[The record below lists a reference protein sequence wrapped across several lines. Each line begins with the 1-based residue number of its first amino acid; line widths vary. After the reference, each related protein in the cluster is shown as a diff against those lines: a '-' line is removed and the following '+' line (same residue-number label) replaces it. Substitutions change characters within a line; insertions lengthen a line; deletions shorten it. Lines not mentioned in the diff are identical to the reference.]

1 MKQTINKRLTLW
13 LLTLALAVVALP
25 ALTAPAQAA
34 EKTPVNVVFGSE
46 TVTGE
51 KEKPYGTTFV
61 YCENVSYSLEK
72 PDSSDPYYAA
82 YTTWATGDIRI
93 ADTVDG
99 LEVRK
104 IRSGFGKELTGKVTL
119 GKNINSLDYSV
130 FSGGKLREVTI
141 PEGSKLKRICQYAFR
156 ACPSLVRVGVGNTDK
171 LPASVT
177 DIDYYAFYESP
188 AIQSID
194 LTQTKVK
201 SIDDCTFTDCT
212 ALTSVKLPDGL
223 TSIGHSAFK
232 GCTELK
238 ALDVPASVKFIGMD
252 TFSYSGIT
260 DLKLRCG
267 AVSPAG
273 QSIARS
279 LLAMLDGAKVYLP
292 KPSNSTEYEK
302 AMQFIYGDGRYTN
315 CGANAGVKTYW
326 LDNTGPVAEPSAR
339 SNSII
344 TLTGR
349 DKDNNPVSFN
359 YNYNGDANG
368 LGAVIRLNGRQTD
381 ATLKLT
387 LNGSGTTNNT
397 TAVIFTRVRAY
408 DYRHQGN
415 IDSEAY
421 SGKKLTELLLWQQA
435 VNYSSSINNSPKEQ
449 KLALSNSD
457 KLGLYYYIPT
467 LVNKGSTNQPMNA
480 KTLPPV
486 LVVYTPTDGKDEGV
500 GLETNFGSSNKWFC
514 GNGDKVNFDETGL
527 PGAYPLYADGFEAC
541 FGTASGALTKGNA
554 AYFDN
559 GQNSITYQWKR
570 VNKDGTAVLET
581 IGAQNYD
588 YSKAGKNV
596 NGNAAATFNCY
607 ENILP
612 RGLQYCI
619 GGLSGSYLQSLYN
632 SGVGTYYF
640 QPTITVKVNGTVS
653 KSVTGPIQSVT
664 FYDKLTYGTP
674 RVTVDYTDSGTGNAT
689 GPSTA
694 TGAPNDTIKL
704 YTLKR
709 NTINALAAPQTNLW
723 GLKNKDYDGTI
734 VYDWYYYKQ
743 KSGDGGNGPSTHF
756 KDAGPTLPLNQL
768 AKEAPGRYTLFC
780 TISVRNGRGDT
791 VLKSWTDTSGYYC
804 WVDVLSENAD
814 YPADLPSFENFPKA
828 LYFTC
833 HRAASDIV
841 IPAPGQNM
849 YKPSTFYYATM
860 KLELYKVNSKN
871 ENRGGSCIFKGAV
884 SGPRNGDNGTVCLIG
899 TKPVPLGTFP
909 IFQDYK
915 ACWCYYKYTL
925 ESKDRTKTYVVYSPT
940 FALQPA
946 SASAQRLVADGQ
958 TPLPSNVKVTG
969 QPYSEYWLPNS
980 GQVTLTAEL
989 ETKNYPLAYGLSDGA
1004 SVFKWHS
1011 VDAEKTLTE
1020 NANFTQSVRID
1031 SADIDADGNLLLKGA
1046 LSATFRRQDGDG
1058 NDYFDS
1064 TLPDGTAV
1072 SATATN
1078 RRFDLRSPSDLGST
1092 TETQV
1097 ERIDDVTIHP
1107 TTVNVAAP
1115 TATVTGGRMVPVW
1128 NGDTGKYGWG
1138 KAPEGEFAE
1147 NEYRLFSERFDGK
1160 AEGQYG
1166 NIPASP
1172 AEVKITATT
1181 NTSGATIWW
1190 RVTVSDGT
1198 GNVIS
1203 TTDLLP
1209 GTASVTYDSA
1219 TESNGY
1225 AAYTDK
1231 ATAAWTSG
1239 SNSTLT
1245 VAIPTG
1251 AEARKLTVQPMAV
1264 KTNGTQITGLTYGD
1278 VYEVYTNRAAKA
1290 TTPTISNV
1298 YNDAPTY
1305 KIARD
1310 QLATAEDGF
1319 VFASPNIWVGT
1330 GGRGDTTYRW
1340 YLSRTADE
1348 RSVDIG
1354 TAIPLSEEMTVSG
1367 AERDSSVLSLTAELL
1382 RQHCAKIGDSYNDTL
1397 YIYAYAR
1404 NYDPS
1409 ATQVQYAEKL
1419 MKVCEVVVADF
1430 YAMPPV
1436 LITPAYT
1443 GTDTV
1448 DIYYGQ
1454 KAPEEMFSITIP
1466 LPKDKTRY
1474 SVRLIGEAKSPDGTM
1489 ADDQSTGS
1497 VDILRDDKPAA
1508 GTTYSDYEKRENYY
1522 VKIPK
1527 VYYSSDVPQMTVTI
1541 DQTGNTATFK
1551 VDQGYFP
1558 KLDLTSFYVSGGSYA
1573 SADMDFEFYWSVGGR
1588 YFGPK
1593 PSATGGDR
1601 TETTGPKYTVHRRQ
1615 YAMPAPTLSF
1625 YTGTEANYIGTTEK
1639 PIPGAENTAFWGG
1652 ETPVPTLPG
1661 FRQHGSSY
1669 SDIEGLRP
1677 VTVEVGHSKAP
1688 WVLVRMEYWNETK
1701 EAWEKLV
1708 NSSIVSVTGG
1718 ETLEYTNGST
1728 TYTLAQPGSTVSML
1742 TGPGVH
1748 FGAGSGP
1755 RFLRIVAYPLGE
1767 NAFAITQGALTGYG
1781 CIAPA
1786 KQIFVVQPLTGT
1798 PVDAETPAC
1807 SDSSSFDNFTFI
1819 ARDSSMTAHTFG
1831 ADEWTVNDGGKLS
1844 YQWMFYDNTTKEF
1857 ANIADATG
1865 PTLTVTKEQVKAWC
1879 ENNERDYTSLK
1890 LVVTNTN
1897 TDPKITGNRYVT
1909 TTNSTTVYY
1918 KDSAVTPRV
1927 SITSSGSKTDFKLG
1941 EQGGTLTGTV
1951 SNLTEL
1957 NNPSYAWGCR
1967 VTRAV
1972 ANDDTVYTAPAG
1984 GTAFLYPSEEHVEG
1998 AKTNTLKLYAIDGWG
2013 NNYYIDDSWYSLNS
2027 ESRCLWDSYKEVTIE
2042 YRLTV
2047 REEYT
2052 SGGSTTSV
2060 EGNSSP
2066 IPVTIKRPVQV
2077 TALSV
2082 TQNGTYADPSHCILR
2097 DNEPLTFTAHEA
2109 AGRSY
2114 VWARSWEAAAGSGNY
2129 SPVENW
2135 TEPTLVLTKE
2145 DYWSSSPY
2153 ILCVMTDTYT
2163 DPNSGKTLE
2172 LKTVSDRILVHYIGA
2187 EAAKPLFT
2195 AGSQMVVADPGAKG
2209 NSFNGT
2215 ATSPDL
2221 GTITY
2226 KWEMVDRVTGEKT
2239 PLSNTNAVLDLDPYT
2254 TAAAESGA
2262 WYFTCTA
2269 TNTRTSDGKSA
2280 SDSWSYELYI
2290 RGVTLTA
2297 ELTEVDAVAGENSEV
2312 KLTARIFGLY
2322 GSSFEWR
2329 RTGSSEWTLNAEDG
2343 NMYSYFATRT
2353 ATATVQPTAGSSGAL
2368 NAKVTFSCDPRD
2380 GSAVKTA
2387 AVDLKANVKNFM
2399 VVDNAIELTV
2409 GEAVP
2414 AGTKLTHKG
2423 SVTPDT
2429 WTVLSYDGLDAAG
2442 VTVKA
2447 DGTLSGTPTVPGP
2460 YRLTV
2465 QATNGTTTAK
2475 GIVTVYVKIPE
2486 RAGIN
2491 SSAAFTVGKEYNN
2504 VGDNHSGSGWSWDT
2518 RTGVL
2523 TLDNYTGEGISA
2535 RSFDGAPLYIRL
2547 KGSSSLTE
2555 ISGDYGHGT
2564 VLCGSGNLTVSGGTY
2579 LVQRDVDV
2587 RGSGKIKLIG
2597 TTPERSAVYGKL
2609 TVGEKGD
2616 VEITSSVDGY
2626 TAIEGTLAVNG
2637 GKLNITLTGAR
2648 SKGIAQE
2655 RTDTEITGGT
2665 ATITVKGSHDCRG
2678 ISGGGVQVSGGK
2690 LTVDVEILGD
2700 SSRID
2705 TYAVYIPNWS
2715 LSVSGGGEF
2724 NIIGKQVR
2732 YGIYDSAWITV
2743 DGGTLNVDVTRTD
2756 NSREVLGVIQ
2766 YGNRECHV
2774 KNGGVLNISV
2784 NSPYDS
2790 AGNAGHAKGLET
2802 DVLHVYEGGTATI
2815 TAKSEWKAESVVL
2828 RYIVCDGTLNLKAET
2843 VNGFAYANATRDFP
2857 VAGKGRLNVNVQGKT
2872 AYPFYYVTFMGDDE
2886 GNPLIVRAHTRTTAK
2901 GGTAYVNYGNVTT
2914 KKNVDVVMEVESAAS
2929 GADAYGLLS
2938 GRALSVGHTAGS
2950 LTLKTAAGTTL
2961 KDRLAPN
2968 AYYNAENFAVT
2979 GDWKGKDFVTFTAI
2993 SQDAPLISN
3002 TSGGAVTL
3010 YQNTE
3015 LSTDE
3020 LTFTA
3025 KGVTAPYKWEVT
3037 SGTLPAGMR
3046 LSETTGEQVKI
3057 TGTPTKT
3064 GNFPVTLTVTDSK
3077 GKTASAAVTIT
3088 VKTADLVM
3096 KEDTTTG
3103 IFQGSKL
3110 YLPLNSDWAT
3120 NANWKEELP
3129 ITSISGDVSKLTAE
3143 ADGVLKSLAD
3153 FGSRKITLQRD
3164 DAAVAPTV
3172 GSTGTITVRLLNATD
3187 GEIATYPYE
3196 YEFVRNNPRYLTV
3209 GSEQFPAM
3217 LGDSS
3222 GTGLR
3227 GTWSWDCATSTL
3239 TLDNYKCQSEF
3250 YPVRADR
3257 EFPGLTVRYKGNV
3270 ELAGMQFFSGER
3282 LPNLTYKALNDS
3294 AALTMSQR
3302 MLSGTSTNCVAADIT
3317 FEGGNVTLYP
3327 LYRPVGSGGTAKI
3340 TVKDVKQFLLSG
3352 SQLYSGVLGSSDA
3365 VVLKYSTDYW
3375 LHRNDD
3381 HEDNNKK
3388 MMCCG
3393 TAVPTLNGVEI
3404 QGPSTV
3410 SQSGSIE
3417 LTAQVFPT
3425 WLPDAKKFDKDN
3437 KAQGDA
3443 FEITYT
3449 WDPNICTI
3457 AGTTVSAS
3465 DLFDGAPAVGAEKTV
3480 KCTAQLAFGSS
3491 SSAAVTSADHTVTA
3505 VADGVKVSG
3514 QVRSYNPGKSLYV
3527 TLYKAGTTDVV
3538 IVNNAGTLPSGSVQV
3553 TQTFS
3558 LQRVPK
3564 GTYDLVVTK
3573 DAHLKYT
3580 VKNVE
3585 VGDTDLD
3592 LTKRTEK
3599 PYSTITLLCGD
3610 INNDGSINADDLNI
3624 VWNAANFNK
3633 SVGDAKE
3640 KLTDING
3647 DGSVNA
3653 DDLNIVW
3660 NAANFNKGLNDCTF
3674 EF

>member
-13 LLTLALAVVALP
+13 LLTLALAVAALP

-34 EKTPVNVVFGSE
+34 ERTPVDVVFGSE
-46 TVTGE
+46 TVKGE
-51 KEKPYGTTFV
+51 KENPHGTTLV
-61 YCENVSYSLEK
+61 HCENVTYTLQN
-72 PDSSDPYYAA
+72 PDSNDPYYAA
-82 YTTWATGDIRI
+82 YTTWATGDVRI

-99 LEVRK
+99 KEVRK

-141 PEGSKLKRICQYAFR
+141 PADSKLNRICQYAFR
-156 ACPSLVRVGVGNTDK
+156 ACPNLVRVGVGNTDK
-171 LPASVT
+171 LPASLK

-212 ALTSVKLPDGL
+212 ALASVKLPDGL

-232 GCTELK
+232 GCTALK
-238 ALDVPASVKFIGMD
+238 ALDVPASVQFIGMD

-267 AVSPAG
+267 AVSASG
-273 QSIARS
+273 MSIARS
-279 LLAMLDGAKVYLP
+279 LMALPDEAKVYLP
-292 KPSNSTEYEK
+292 RPSSSAYEK
-302 AMQFIYGDGRYTN
+302 TMEFVYGNGQYTH
-315 CGANAGVKTYW
+315 CGANAKVKVYW
-326 LDNTGPVAEPSAR
+326 MDNNNNTTAPVTEPSAS
-339 SNSII
+339 SNNVVTLSGQDKDGN
-344 TLTGR
+344 TLTFNYDYTDA
-349 DKDNNPVSFN
+349 DKD
-359 YNYNGDANG
+359 G
-368 LGAVIRLNGRQTD
+368 LGAVINLNGRQNG

-408 DYRHQGN
+408 DARHQGN
-415 IDSEAY
+415 IDSKAF
-421 SGKKLTELLLWQQA
+421 SGEKLTDLLLRQQA
-435 VNYSSSINNSPKEQ
+435 VNYSSSINNTPQELS
-449 KLALSNSD
+449 LALGNSD
-457 KLGLYYYIPT
+457 KLGLYYFIPT
-467 LVNKGSTNQPMNA
+467 LVNKGSASQPMNA

-486 LVVYTPTDGKDEGV
+486 LVVYTPTDGTDEGV
-500 GLETNFGSSNKWFC
+500 GLETSFGSSNKWFC
-514 GNGDKVNFDETGL
+514 GDAENADFSKTGL

-541 FGTASGALTKGNA
+541 FGTESGALTKGKA
-554 AYFDN
+554 ANFND
-559 GQNSITYQWKR
+559 GQNAITYQWKQ
-570 VNKDGTAVLET
+570 VNKDGSTVLET
-581 IGAQNYD
+581 IGAQNYE

-596 NGNAAATFNCY
+596 GGTAYATFNCY

-619 GGLSGSYLQSLYN
+619 GGLNGSYLKSLYN

-653 KSVTGPIQSVT
+653 KSVTGPIQSIT
-664 FYDKLTYGTP
+664 FYNKLTYGSGNP

-689 GPSTA
+689 GPNTTPS
-694 TGAPNDTIKL
+694 APYTSIKL

-723 GLKNKDYDGTI
+723 DLGGKDYDGTI

-743 KSGDGGNGPSTHF
+743 QSSGNGPSTHF

-768 AKEAPGRYTLFC
+768 AKEEPGRYTLYC
-780 TISVRNGRGDT
+780 TISVRNGKGDT
-791 VLKSWTDTSGYYC
+791 VLKSRTDTGGYYC

-833 HRAASDIV
+833 YQQASDIV
-841 IPAPGQNM
+841 IPVPGQNM

-871 ENRGGSCIFKGAV
+871 ENRGGSCIFEGAV
-884 SGPRNGDNGTVCLIG
+884 NGPRNGDNGTACL
-899 TKPVPLGTFP
+899 TVPLGTFP

-946 SASAQRLVADGQ
+946 SSSPKRLVADGK
-958 TPLPSNVKVTG
+958 TPLTSNVKVTG

-980 GQVTLTAEL
+980 GEVTLTAEL
-989 ETKNYPLAYGLSDGA
+989 ETKNYPLAYGLSDGN
-1004 SVFKWHS
+1004 SVFKWHN
-1011 VDAEKTLTE
+1011 VDAGKTLTE
-1020 NANFTQSVRID
+1020 NDYFIQSVRID

-1046 LSATFRRQDGDG
+1046 LSATFKRGSGSSD
-1058 NDYFDS
+1058 DYFDS
-1064 TLPDGTAV
+1064 TLPDGTAD
-1072 SATATN
+1072 
-1078 RRFDLRSPSDLGST
+1078 RRFDLRSPSDLKTNAG
-1092 TETQV
+1092 TQV

-1107 TTVNVAAP
+1107 TTVSVAAP
-1115 TATVTGGRMVPVW
+1115 TATVTGGRLVPVW
-1128 NGDTGKYGWG
+1128 NGDTGKYEWG
-1138 KAPEGEFAE
+1138 AAPTGEFAE
-1147 NEYRLFSERFDGK
+1147 NEHRLFSERFDGK
-1160 AEGQYG
+1160 AAGDYS

-1172 AEVKITATT
+1172 VAVKITATA
-1181 NTSGATIWW
+1181 TSGATIRW

-1203 TTDLLP
+1203 TTDLKP
-1209 GTASVTYDSA
+1209 GAADVIYDSA
-1219 TESNGY
+1219 PESNGY
-1225 AAYTDK
+1225 AAYEDK
-1231 ATAAWTSG
+1231 AAAAWTSG

-1251 AEARKLTVQPMAV
+1251 AKAMKLTVQPMAV
-1264 KTNGTQITGLTYGD
+1264 KTNSDQITGLAYGE

-1298 YNDAPTY
+1298 YSGAPTY
-1305 KIARD
+1305 KVSRD
-1310 QLATAEDGF
+1310 QLDTAEPTF
-1319 VFASPNIWVGT
+1319 EFASPNIWVGT

-1354 TAIPLSEEMTVSG
+1354 TAIPLSEEKTVSG
-1367 AERDSSVLSLTAELL
+1367 AERDYSVLPLTAQLL
-1382 RQHCAKIGDSYNDTL
+1382 RQYCAQSGGSYNDTL
-1397 YIYAYAR
+1397 YIYAYAQ

-1419 MKVCEVVVADF
+1419 MKVCAVEVADF

-1436 LITPAYT
+1436 SITGYT
-1443 GTDTV
+1443 GQSTV
-1448 DIYYGQ
+1448 DIYHGQ
-1454 KAPEEMFSITIP
+1454 KAPKEMFSITIP
-1466 LPKDKTRY
+1466 LPVDKT
-1474 SVRLIGEAKSPDGTM
+1474 SHAVRLIGEARSPDGTF
-1489 ADDQSTGS
+1489 ADDRGTDS
-1497 VDILRDDKPAA
+1497 VRILRDDSPAA
-1508 GTTYSDYEKRENYY
+1508 GTTYSDYQKRGNYY
-1522 VKIPK
+1522 VKIPT
-1527 VYYSSDVPQMTVTI
+1527 VYYSPDVPHMTVTI
-1541 DQTGNTATFK
+1541 DEGKGTATFT

-1558 KLDLTSFYVSGGSYA
+1558 KLDLTSIYVSGIGSYE
-1573 SADMDFEFYWSVGGR
+1573 SANMDFDFYWYVQGS

-1593 PSATGGDR
+1593 ESATGGNR
-1601 TETTGPKYTVHRRQ
+1601 TETTGTKYTVHRRQ
-1615 YAMPAPTLSF
+1615 YPMSAPTLSF
-1625 YTGTEANYIGTTEK
+1625 YSGTDAPYSGTTEK
-1639 PIPGAENTAFWGG
+1639 PIPGTENTAFWGG
-1652 ETPVPTLPG
+1652 ETPVSPLPG
-1661 FRQHGSSY
+1661 FRQLGSDY
-1669 SDIEGLRP
+1669 NTHGLRP
-1677 VTVEVGHSKAP
+1677 VTVTVGSSDAT
-1688 WVLVRMEYWNETK
+1688 WVLVRMEYWNEEK
-1701 EAWEKLV
+1701 KNWEKLV
-1708 NSSIVSVTGG
+1708 YSSMVSATG
-1718 ETLEYTNGST
+1718 ETREYKDGI
-1728 TYTLAQPGSTVSML
+1728 TYTLVKPGSTVSLL
-1742 TGPGVH
+1742 TGPGAH
-1748 FGAGSGP
+1748 FGGSTP
-1755 RFLRIVAYPLGE
+1755 QFMRIAAYPMGV
-1767 NAFAITQGALTGYG
+1767 NAFSDTQGALTDYG
-1781 CIAPA
+1781 RTTPA
-1786 KQIFVVQPLTGT
+1786 KKIFVVQPLTGD
-1798 PVDAETPAC
+1798 PVNAATPAC
-1807 SDSSSFDNFTFI
+1807 SDDSSYDNFTFI
-1819 ARDSSMTAHTFG
+1819 ARDSSMTEHTFG
-1831 ADEWTVNDGGKLS
+1831 ANVWSVNDGGTLS
-1844 YQWMFYDNTTKEF
+1844 YQWKFYDDKTGEYET
-1857 ANIADATG
+1857 IAGATD
-1865 PTLTVTKEQVKAWC
+1865 PTLTVTKEQVRTWC
-1879 ENNERDYTSLK
+1879 ENNGKNYTSLK
-1890 LVVTNTN
+1890 LEVTNTN
-1897 TDPKITGNRYVT
+1897 TDPKITGKRYVT
-1909 TTNSTTVYY
+1909 TTCSTVAYY
-1918 KDSAVTPRV
+1918 EDNAVTPKV
-1927 SITSSGSKTDFKLG
+1927 SIAASGKTTFLIG
-1941 EQGGTLTGTV
+1941 ERGGTLTGAV
-1951 SNLTEL
+1951 SNLAEL
-1957 NNPSYAWGCR
+1957 NNYSYAWGCR

-1972 ANDDTVYTAPAG
+1972 RNDGKVHTATD
-1984 GTAFLYPSEEHVEG
+1984 TAFRYLSKDNVAG
-1998 AKTNTLKLYAIDGWG
+1998 ADTDTLKLYAIADGSDYQIDG
-2013 NNYYIDDSWYSLNS
+2013 NTYSMSGGGWYT
-2027 ESRCLWDSYKEVTIE
+2027 LWDSFKEVTIE
-2042 YRLTV
+2042 YQLSVT
-2047 REEYT
+2047 ENYT
-2052 SGGSTTSV
+2052 AGGSTTSATGTSNTV
-2060 EGNSSP
+2060 A
-2066 IPVTIKRPVQV
+2066 VTIKRPEPI
-2077 TALSV
+2077 TALTV
-2082 TQNGTYADPSHCILR
+2082 TQNGAHPVPPYVLR
-2097 DNEPLTFTAHEA
+2097 DDAPLTFTALA
-2109 AGRSY
+2109 AAQSY
-2114 VWARSWEAAAGSGNY
+2114 NWARSWEAAAGSDNY
-2129 SPVENW
+2129 NTVENW
-2135 TEPTLVLTKE
+2135 TGKTLVLTKD
-2145 DYWSSSPY
+2145 DYWNSSPY

-2163 DPNSGKTLE
+2163 DPNSEKTLE

-2187 EAAKPLFT
+2187 EAGKPLFT
-2195 AGSQMVVADPGAKG
+2195 AGSQMVVADPGTTGK
-2209 NSFNGT
+2209 SFDGT

-2226 KWEMVDRVTGEKT
+2226 KWEMVDRVTGQKT
-2239 PLSNTNAVLDLDPYT
+2239 PLSEKSAVLNLDPYT

-2280 SDSWSYELYI
+2280 SNSWSYELYI

-2312 KLTARIFGLY
+2312 KLTARVFGLY

-2368 NAKVTFSCDPRD
+2368 NAAVTFSCTPS
-2380 GSAVKTA
+2380 GESTAKTA
-2387 AVDLKANVKNFM
+2387 AVNLKANVKDFM
-2399 VVDNAIELTV
+2399 VAGDPIDLTM

-2414 AGTKLTHKG
+2414 TGTKLTVKG
-2423 SVTPDT
+2423 TAADVK
-2429 WTVLSYDGLDAAG
+2429 WKVLNDDGLAAAG

-2465 QATNGTTTAK
+2465 QAAKGSATAT

-2486 RAGIN
+2486 RDKIN
-2491 SSAAFTVGKEYNN
+2491 RYATVS
-2504 VGDNHSGSGWSWDT
+2504 VGEDTSLDADKDHSGSGWSWDT

-2523 TLDNYTGEGISA
+2523 TLDNYTGEDIYA

-2555 ISGDYGHGT
+2555 ISGDHGHGT

-2579 LVQRDVDV
+2579 LVQKDLDV

-2597 TTPERSAVYGKL
+2597 TTPDRSAVYGKL

-2655 RTDTEITGGT
+2655 RTDTVITGGT

-2724 NIIGKQVR
+2724 NIIGKQTR

-2815 TAKSEWKAESVVL
+2815 TAKSDWKAESIVP
-2828 RYIVCDGTLNLKAET
+2828 RYIVCDGTINLKAET

-2929 GADAYGLLS
+2929 GADTYGLLS

-3002 TSGGAVTL
+3002 SSGGAVTL
-3010 YQNTE
+3010 YQNTA
-3015 LSTDE
+3015 LSSSGSR
-3020 LTFTA
+3020 LTFTV
-3025 KGVTAPYKWEVT
+3025 KGGIVPYTWAHT
-3037 SGTLPAGMR
+3037 GTLPAGMS
-3046 LSETTGEQVKI
+3046 LSGNAGEEVQI

-3064 GNFPVTLTVTDSK
+3064 GTFPVTLTVTDSN
-3077 GKTASAAVTIT
+3077 GKTASAEVTIT
-3088 VKTADLVM
+3088 VKAADLVM

-3103 IFQGSKL
+3103 IFRGSKL

-3120 NANWKEELP
+3120 NTNWKEELP

-3153 FGSRKITLQRD
+3153 FGNRKITLQRR
-3164 DAAVAPTV
+3164 DAATAPKV
-3172 GSTGTITVRLLNATD
+3172 GDTGTITVKLKKDKDTV
-3187 GEIATYPYE
+3187 IATYTYE

-3209 GSEQFPAM
+3209 GSERFPAM

-3270 ELAGMQFFSGER
+3270 ELAGMQFFSGEK
-3282 LPNLTYKALNDS
+3282 LPGLTYKALNDS

-3302 MLSGTSTNCVAADIT
+3302 MLSGTSSYSVAADIT

-3327 LYRPVGSGGTAKI
+3327 LYRPVGPEGTARI

-3352 SQLYSGVLGSSDA
+3352 SQLYSGVLGSDA
-3365 VVLKYSTDYW
+3365 VVLKYTTDYW
-3375 LHRNDD
+3375 LYKAENDRV
-3381 HEDNNKK
+3381 
-3388 MMCCG
+3388 MSCG
-3393 TAVPTLNGVEI
+3393 SAVPAIERVEI
-3404 QGPSTV
+3404 QGADTV
-3410 SQSGSIE
+3410 SQSGSIA

-3443 FEITYT
+3443 FTFTYN
-3449 WDPNICTI
+3449 WNPNIGTT
-3457 AGTTVSAS
+3457 AETTVSAS
-3465 DLFDGAPAVGAEKTV
+3465 TLFGTTPDVGAEKTV
-3480 KCTAQLAFGSS
+3480 KCTAQLKFGSS
-3491 SSAAVTSADHTVTA
+3491 SSAAVTSADHTVTV

-3514 QVRSYNPGKSLYV
+3514 KVTSYNGKNGFTV
-3527 TLYKAGTTDVV
+3527 TLYEAGTKTVKHTAT
-3538 IVNNAGTLPSGSVQV
+3538 NSGTGTSGQV
-3553 TQTFS
+3553 TQDFNLDT
-3558 LQRVPK
+3558 VAA
-3564 GTYDLVVTK
+3564 GEYDLVVTK
-3573 DAHLKYT
+3573 DAHLTYT
-3580 VKNVE
+3580 VKKVKVE
-3585 VGDTDLD
+3585 GTDLD
-3592 LTKRTEK
+3592 LTKLTDK
-3599 PYSTITLLCGD
+3599 PYQTITLLAGD
-3610 INNDGSINADDLNI
+3610 VNGDGMINNLDYAEVMAPS
-3624 VWNAANFNK
+3624 NFNK
-3633 SVGDAKE
+3633 SYTDPGDVGNALADV
-3640 KLTDING
+3640 DG
-3647 DGSVNA
+3647 DGMINNLDYA
-3653 DDLNIVW
+3653 LILDP
-3660 NAANFNKGLNDCTF
+3660 AHFNKTTSACTVTY
-3674 EF
+3674 

>member
-13 LLTLALAVVALP
+13 LLTLALAVAALP

-34 EKTPVNVVFGSE
+34 KTPVNVVFGSE

-51 KEKPYGTTFV
+51 KENPHGTTLV
-61 YCENVSYSLEK
+61 HCENVTYTLQN

-82 YTTWATGDIRI
+82 YTTWATGDVRI

-99 LEVRK
+99 KEVRK
-104 IRSGFGKELTGKVTL
+104 IRSGFGKGLTGKVTL
-119 GKNINSLDYSV
+119 GKNIRSLDYSV

-156 ACPSLVRVGVGNTDK
+156 ACPNLVRVGVGNTDK

-194 LTQTKVK
+194 LSQTQVK
-201 SIDDCTFTDCT
+201 SIGECTFTDCT
-212 ALTSVKLPDGL
+212 ALASVKLPDGL

-232 GCTELK
+232 GCTALK
-238 ALDVPASVKFIGMD
+238 ALDVPASVQFIGMD
-252 TFSYSGIT
+252 TFSYSGIM

-267 AVSPAG
+267 AVSPEG
-273 QSIARS
+273 MSIARS
-279 LLAMLDGAKVYLP
+279 LMALPDGAKVYLP
-292 KPSNSTEYEK
+292 KPSSANYKDT
-302 AMQFIYGDGRYTN
+302 MQFIYGNGQHTY
-315 CGANAGVKTYW
+315 CGANAKVKTYW
-326 LDNTGPVAEPSAR
+326 LDNTAPVTEPSAR
-339 SNSII
+339 SNNVVTLSGQDKDGN
-344 TLTGR
+344 TLTFNYDYTDA
-349 DKDNNPVSFN
+349 DKD
-359 YNYNGDANG
+359 G
-368 LGAVIRLNGRQTD
+368 LGAVINLNGRQNG

-408 DYRHQGN
+408 DARHQGN
-415 IDSEAY
+415 IDSKAF
-421 SGKKLTELLLWQQA
+421 SGEKLTDLLLRQQA
-435 VNYSSSINNSPKEQ
+435 VNYSSSINNTPQELS
-449 KLALSNSD
+449 LALGNSD
-457 KLGLYYYIPT
+457 KLGLYYFIPT
-467 LVNKGSTNQPMNA
+467 LVNKGSASQPMNA

-486 LVVYTPTDGKDEGV
+486 LVVYTPTDGTDEGV
-500 GLETNFGSSNKWFC
+500 GLETSFGSSNKWFC
-514 GNGDKVNFDETGL
+514 GDAENADFSKTGL

-541 FGTASGALTKGNA
+541 FGTESGALTKGKA
-554 AYFDN
+554 ANFND
-559 GQNSITYQWKR
+559 GQNAITYQWKQ
-570 VNKDGTAVLET
+570 VNKDGSTVLET
-581 IGAQNYD
+581 IGAQNYE

-596 NGNAAATFNCY
+596 GGTAYATFNCY

-619 GGLSGSYLQSLYN
+619 GGLNGSYLKSLYN

-653 KSVTGPIQSVT
+653 KSVTGPIQSIT
-664 FYDKLTYGTP
+664 FYNKLTYGSGNP

-689 GPSTA
+689 GPNTTPS
-694 TGAPNDTIKL
+694 APYTSIKL

-723 GLKNKDYDGTI
+723 DLGGKDYDGTI

-743 KSGDGGNGPSTHF
+743 QSSGNGPSTHF

-768 AKEAPGRYTLFC
+768 AKEEPGRYTLYC
-780 TISVRNGRGDT
+780 TISVRNGKGDT
-791 VLKSWTDTSGYYC
+791 VLKSNSGTGGFYC
-804 WVDVLSENAD
+804 WVDVTSAAAD

-828 LYFTC
+828 LYFF
-833 HRAASDIV
+833 AYQEGSNIV
-841 IPAPGQNM
+841 LPAPGQNM
-849 YKPSTFYYATM
+849 VDYKFGTRT
-860 KLELYKVNSKN
+860 LELYVVDSKN
-871 ENRGGSCIFKGAV
+871 QNRGGTMHFSA
-884 SGPRNGDNGTVCLIG
+884 TVTGHNDDLVRLQLF
-899 TKPVPLGTFP
+899 TVPKFS
-909 IFQDYK
+909 DYK
-915 ACWCYYKYTL
+915 ARWCYYKYTL
-925 ESKDRTKTYVVYSPT
+925 KERNDDKTYTVYSPT

-946 SASAQRLVADGQ
+946 SYSVKPIVASGQ

-969 QPYSEYWLPNS
+969 QPYSEYWLPDT
-980 GQVTLTAEL
+980 GTVTLTAEL
-989 ETKNYPLAYGLSDGA
+989 ETKNYPLIYGLSGST
-1004 SVFKWHS
+1004 SVFKWYS
-1011 VDAEKTLTE
+1011 VDAGKTLT
-1020 NANFTQSVRID
+1020 ANDNFIQSVRID
-1031 SADIDADGNLLLKGA
+1031 SADINANGNLLLKGA
-1046 LSATFRRQDGDG
+1046 LSATFKRQNGDG
-1058 NDYFDS
+1058 NDYFDT
-1064 TLPDGTAV
+1064 TLPLTGDPAV
-1072 SATATN
+1072 TVSVTD
-1078 RRFDLRSPSDLGST
+1078 RRFDLRSPSDLASLT
-1092 TETQV
+1092 TQA

-1107 TTVNVAAP
+1107 TTVSVDAP
-1115 TATVTGGRMVPVW
+1115 TASVTGGRLVPVW
-1128 NGDTGKYGWG
+1128 NGDTGKYEWG
-1138 KAPEGEFAE
+1138 AAPTGEFAE
-1147 NEYRLFSERFDGK
+1147 NEHRLFSERFDGK

-1166 NIPASP
+1166 NIPKSP
-1172 AEVKITATT
+1172 EPVKITATT
-1181 NTSGATIWW
+1181 NTSGATIRW

-1198 GNVIS
+1198 GNVLS
-1203 TTDLLP
+1203 TTDLKP
-1209 GTASVTYDSA
+1209 DAASVTYDSA
-1219 TESNGY
+1219 AESNGY
-1225 AAYTDK
+1225 AAYEDK
-1231 ATAAWTSG
+1231 AIAAWTSG

-1245 VAIPTG
+1245 VDIPTG
-1251 AEARKLTVQPMAV
+1251 AKAIKLTVQPMAV
-1264 KTNGTQITGLTYGD
+1264 KTNSGQITGLTYGD

-1298 YNDAPTY
+1298 YNGAPTY

-1310 QLATAEDGF
+1310 QLAAAEDAF
-1319 VFASPNIWVGT
+1319 EFASPNIWVGT

-1367 AERDSSVLSLTAELL
+1367 AERDYSVLPLTAQLL
-1382 RQHCAKIGDSYNDTL
+1382 RQYCAQSGGSYNDTL
-1397 YIYAYAR
+1397 YIYAYAQ

-1419 MKVCEVVVADF
+1419 MKVCVVEVADF

-1436 LITPAYT
+1436 SITGYT
-1443 GTDTV
+1443 GASTV
-1448 DIYYGQ
+1448 DIYHGQ

-1466 LPKDKTRY
+1466 LPADKT
-1474 SVRLIGEAKSPDGTM
+1474 SHAVRLIGEARSPDGTF
-1489 ADDQSTGS
+1489 ADDRGTDS
-1497 VDILRDDKPAA
+1497 VRILRDDSPAA
-1508 GTTYSDYEKRENYY
+1508 GTTYSDYQKRGNYY
-1522 VKIPK
+1522 VKIPT
-1527 VYYSSDVPQMTVTI
+1527 VYYSPDVPHMTVTI
-1541 DQTGNTATFK
+1541 DEGKGTATFT

-1558 KLDLTSFYVSGGSYA
+1558 KLDLTSIYVSGIGSYE
-1573 SADMDFEFYWSVGGR
+1573 SANMDFDFYWYVQGN

-1593 PSATGGDR
+1593 ESATGGNR
-1601 TETTGPKYTVHRRQ
+1601 TETTGTKYTVHRRQ
-1615 YAMPAPTLSF
+1615 YPMSAPTLSF
-1625 YTGTEANYIGTTEK
+1625 YSGTAASYSGT
-1639 PIPGAENTAFWGG
+1639 IPADTAFWGG
-1652 ETPVPTLPG
+1652 ETPVSPLPG
-1661 FRQHGSSY
+1661 FRQY
-1669 SDIEGLRP
+1669 SGGYDTYGLRP
-1677 VTVEVGHSKAP
+1677 VTVTVGSSDAT
-1688 WVLVRMEYWNETK
+1688 WVLVRMEYWNETTK
-1701 EAWEKLV
+1701 EWKELV
-1708 NSSIVSVTGG
+1708 NSSMVSATGD
-1718 ETLEYTNGST
+1718 TREYKDGST
-1728 TYTLAQPGSTVSML
+1728 TYTLVKPGSTVSLL
-1742 TGPGVH
+1742 TGSGAH
-1748 FGAGSGP
+1748 FGGSTP
-1755 RFLRIVAYPLGE
+1755 QFMRIAAYPMGV
-1767 NAFAITQGALTGYG
+1767 NAFSDTQGALTDYG
-1781 CIAPA
+1781 RTTPA
-1786 KQIFVVQPLTGT
+1786 KKIFVVQPLAGNPVNAAT
-1798 PVDAETPAC
+1798 PVC
-1807 SDSSSFDNFTFI
+1807 SDDSSYDNFTFI
-1819 ARDSSMTAHTFG
+1819 QRDSSMTEHTFG
-1831 ADEWTVNDGGKLS
+1831 ANVWSVNDGGKLS
-1844 YQWMFYDNTTKEF
+1844 YQWKFYDDKTGEYET
-1857 ANIADATG
+1857 IAGATD
-1865 PTLTVTKEQVKAWC
+1865 PTLTVTKERARTWC
-1879 ENNERDYTSLK
+1879 EHNDRDYTSLK
-1890 LVVTNTN
+1890 LEVTNTN
-1897 TDPKITGNRYVT
+1897 TDPKITGSRYVT
-1909 TTNSTTVYY
+1909 TTKPTTVRYENR
-1918 KDSAVTPRV
+1918 AVMPKV
-1927 SITSSGSKTDFKLG
+1927 SITSSGDTTFYLG
-1941 EQGGTLTGTV
+1941 KQGGTLTGAV
-1951 SNLTEL
+1951 SNAGDLT
-1957 NNPSYAWGCR
+1957 NFSYAWGCR
-1967 VTRAV
+1967 VTSAV
-1972 ANDDTVYTAPAG
+1972 ANDDTPYTAPAD
-1984 GTAFLYPSEEHVEG
+1984 TAFQYPSEEDVAG
-1998 AKTNTLKLYAIDGWG
+1998 AKTDTLKLYAINGG
-2013 NNYYIDDSWYSLNS
+2013 NDYKIGDSWYSMS
-2027 ESRCLWDSYKEVTIE
+2027 SGWKCLWDSYKEVTIE

-3257 EFPGLTVRYKGNV
+3257 EFPGLTVLYKGNV
-3270 ELAGMQFFSGER
+3270 ELAGMQFFSGES
-3282 LPNLTYKALNDS
+3282 LPGLTYKALNDS

-3302 MLSGTSTNCVAADIT
+3302 MLSGTSSYSVAADIT
-3317 FEGGNVTLYP
+3317 FDGGNVTLYP
-3327 LYRPVGSGGTAKI
+3327 LYRPVGPEGTARI

-3352 SQLYSGVLGSSDA
+3352 SQLYSGVLGSDA
-3365 VVLKYSTDYW
+3365 VVLKYTTDYW

-3381 HEDNNKK
+3381 HEDNYKK
-3388 MMCCG
+3388 MLCCG
-3393 TAVPTLNGVEI
+3393 TAVPTLEGVEI
-3404 QGPSTV
+3404 QSPSTV
-3410 SQSGSIE
+3410 SQSGSIA

-3443 FEITYT
+3443 FTFTYN
-3449 WDPNICTI
+3449 WNPNIGTT
-3457 AGTTVSAS
+3457 AETTVSAS
-3465 DLFDGAPAVGAEKTV
+3465 TLFGTTPDVGAEKTV
-3480 KCTAQLAFGSS
+3480 KCTAQLKFGSS
-3491 SSAAVTSADHTVTA
+3491 SSATVTSADHTVTV

-3514 QVRSYNPGKSLYV
+3514 KVTSYNGKNGFTV
-3527 TLYKAGTTDVV
+3527 TLYEAGTKTVKHTAT
-3538 IVNNAGTLPSGSVQV
+3538 ISGTGTSGQV
-3553 TQTFS
+3553 TQDFNLDT
-3558 LQRVPK
+3558 VAA
-3564 GTYDLVVTK
+3564 GEYDLVVTK
-3573 DAHLKYT
+3573 AGHLTYT
-3580 VKNVE
+3580 VKNVKVE
-3585 VGDTDLD
+3585 GTDLD
-3592 LTKRTEK
+3592 LTKLTGK
-3599 PYSTITLLCGD
+3599 PYQTITLLCGD
-3610 INNDGSINADDLNI
+3610 INNDGSINP
-3624 VWNAANFNK
+3624 
-3633 SVGDAKE
+3633 
-3640 KLTDING
+3640 TDINVIYQANNYYKVTSEAADPIADLNG
-3647 DGSVNA
+3647 DGSINP
-3653 DDLNIVW
+3653 DDINIIYQ
-3660 NAANFNKGLNDCTF
+3660 AANYYKSVNDCTF
-3674 EF
+3674 NY

>member
-34 EKTPVNVVFGSE
+34 KTPVNVVFGTE

-51 KEKPYGTTFV
+51 KEKPYGTTLV
-61 YCENVSYSLEK
+61 HCENVTYTLETPK
-72 PDSSDPYYAA
+72 SGDSYYAA
-82 YTTWATGDIRI
+82 YTTWATGDVRI
-93 ADTVDG
+93 ADMVDG
-99 LEVRK
+99 KEVRK
-104 IRSGFGKELTGKVTL
+104 IRSGFGKGLTGKVTL

-141 PEGSKLKRICQYAFR
+141 PEDSKLKRICQYAFR
-156 ACPSLVRVGVGNTDK
+156 GCPNLVRVGVGNTDK

-188 AIQSID
+188 AIKSID
-194 LTQTKVK
+194 LTQTQVK
-201 SIDDCTFTDCT
+201 SIDDCTFTDC
-212 ALTSVKLPDGL
+212 ADLTSVKLPNGL

-232 GCTELK
+232 GCTALK
-238 ALDVPASVKFIGMD
+238 ALDVPASVQFIGMD
-252 TFSYSGIT
+252 TFSYSGIM

-267 AVSPAG
+267 AVSASG
-273 QSIARS
+273 MSIARS
-279 LLAMLDGAKVYLP
+279 LLAMPDGANDGAKVYLP
-292 KPSNSTEYEK
+292 RPSTDADYEK

-315 CGANAGVKTYW
+315 CGANAKVKTYW
-326 LDNTGPVAEPSAR
+326 LDSNTGPVTEPSAK
-339 SNSII
+339 SNSVV
-344 TLTGR
+344 TLSGK
-349 DKDNNPVSFN
+349 DKDEKTVTFN
-359 YNYNGDANG
+359 YDYTDADGDG
-368 LGAVIRLNGRQTD
+368 LGAVIRLNGRQKD

-387 LNGSGTTNNT
+387 LNGSGTTDNT
-397 TAVIFTRVRAY
+397 NAVIFTRVRAY
-408 DYRHQGN
+408 DSRHQGN
-415 IDSEAY
+415 IDSKAF
-421 SGKKLTELLLWQQA
+421 SGKELTDLLLRQQA
-435 VNYSSSINNSPKEQ
+435 VNYSSSINNSPQELS
-449 KLALSNSD
+449 LALSSSD

-467 LVNKGSTNQPMNA
+467 LVNKGSTSRPMNA

-486 LVVYTPTDGKDEGV
+486 LVVYTPTDGTDEGV
-500 GLETNFGSSNKWFC
+500 GLETSFGSSNKWFC
-514 GNGDKVNFDETGL
+514 GDDKNADFSKTGL

-541 FGTASGALTKGNA
+541 FGTESGALTKGKP
-554 AYFDN
+554 AYFND

-570 VNKDGTAVLET
+570 VNKDGTAVQET

-596 NGNAAATFNCY
+596 GGTAYATFNCY
-607 ENILP
+607 ENVLP

-619 GGLSGSYLQSLYN
+619 GGLSGSYLQNLYN
-632 SGVGTYYF
+632 SRGVGTYYF

-653 KSVTGPIQSVT
+653 KSVTGPVQSVT

-674 RVTVDYTDSGTGNAT
+674 RVTVDYTDSGTGNAA
-689 GPSTA
+689 GPLTAPGASTS
-694 TGAPNDTIKL
+694 IKL

-723 GLKNKDYDGTI
+723 GLNGKSYDGTI

-743 KSGDGGNGPSTHF
+743 KSSGSGSGPSTHF
-756 KDAGPTLPLNQL
+756 KDAGPNLPLNQL
-768 AKEAPGRYTLFC
+768 AKEEPGRYTLYC
-780 TISVRNGRGDT
+780 TISVRNGKGDT

-804 WVDVLSENAD
+804 WVDVLDENAD
-814 YPADLPSFENFPKA
+814 YPASMPSFDNFPKA
-828 LYFTC
+828 IYFDLNYQSGTFK
-833 HRAASDIV
+833 
-841 IPAPGQNM
+841 IPAPGTNM
-849 YKPSTFYYATM
+849 FAGSFSTR
-860 KLELYKVNSKN
+860 KLELFEVDSRDQ
-871 ENRGGSCIFKGAV
+871 NRGGELRIS
-884 SGPRNGDNGTVCLIG
+884 GTVKMDNDGEFARISNIN
-899 TKPVPLGTFP
+899 TPSVDKPYVFP
-909 IFQDYK
+909 DFK
-915 ACWCYYKYTL
+915 ARWCYYKYTL
-925 ESKDRTKTYVVYSPT
+925 TDSAGKTYVVYSPT
-940 FALQPA
+940 VAVQPSLLNPPA
-946 SASAQRLVADGQ
+946 SGQ
-958 TPLPSNVKVTG
+958 YFAVYRYAAMPEKVEVKVTG
-969 QPYSEYWLPNS
+969 QPYSEYWLPNT
-980 GQVTLTAEL
+980 GNVTLTAEL
-989 ETKNYPLAYGLSDGA
+989 ETKNYPLIYRDSRRPI
-1004 SVFKWHS
+1004 FKWYS
-1011 VDAEKTLTE
+1011 VDAEKNLTA
-1020 NANFTQSVRID
+1020 NANFTQSARID
-1031 SADIDADGNLLLKGA
+1031 SVDIDADGNLLLKGA
-1046 LSATFRRQDGDG
+1046 LTATFKRQSGDG
-1058 NDYFDS
+1058 NDYFDT
-1064 TLPDGTAV
+1064 TLPLSGNPTV
-1072 SATATN
+1072 SAPN
-1078 RRFDLRSPSDLGST
+1078 RRFDLRGAILVSSSNITWTPSNPTDPLINT
-1092 TETQV
+1092 
-1097 ERIDDVTIHP
+1097 VTIHP
-1107 TTVNVAAP
+1107 TTVSVAAP
-1115 TATVTGGRMVPVW
+1115 TASVTGGRMVPVW

-1138 KAPEGEFAE
+1138 AAPTGEFAE
-1147 NEYRLFSERFDGK
+1147 NEHRLFSERFDGK

-1166 NIPASP
+1166 NIPKSP
-1172 AEVKITATT
+1172 EPVKITAST
-1181 NTSGATIWW
+1181 NTSGATIRW

-1198 GNVIS
+1198 GNV
-1203 TTDLLP
+1203 TTDLKP
-1209 GTASVTYDSA
+1209 GTASVTYDSD
-1219 TESNGY
+1219 TD
-1225 AAYTDK
+1225 YTDT

-1251 AEARKLTVQPMAV
+1251 AKAIKLTVQPMAV
-1264 KTNGTQITGLTYGD
+1264 KTNSDQIVGLAYGK

-1298 YNDAPTY
+1298 YNGATTY
-1305 KIARD
+1305 KISRD
-1310 QLATAEDGF
+1310 QLDTAEPTF
-1319 VFASPNIWVGT
+1319 EFASPNIWVGT

-1340 YLSRTADE
+1340 YLSRAADE
-1348 RSVDIG
+1348 SSMDIG
-1354 TAIPLSEEMTVSG
+1354 TAIPLSEEKTVSG
-1367 AERDSSVLSLTAELL
+1367 AERDYSVLPLTAQLL
-1382 RQHCAKIGDSYNDTL
+1382 RQYCAQSGGSYNDTL
-1397 YIYAYAR
+1397 YIYAYAQ

-1419 MKVCEVVVADF
+1419 MKVCVVEVADF

-1436 LITPAYT
+1436 SITGYT
-1443 GTDTV
+1443 GASTV
-1448 DIYYGQ
+1448 DIYHGQ

-1466 LPKDKTRY
+1466 LPADKT
-1474 SVRLIGEAKSPDGTM
+1474 SHAVRLIGEARSPDGTF
-1489 ADDQSTGS
+1489 ADDRGTDS
-1497 VDILRDDKPAA
+1497 VRILRDDSPAA
-1508 GTTYSDYEKRENYY
+1508 GTTYSDYQKRGNYY
-1522 VKIPK
+1522 VKIPT
-1527 VYYSSDVPQMTVTI
+1527 VYYSPDVPHMTVTI
-1541 DQTGNTATFK
+1541 DEGKGTATFT

-1558 KLDLTSFYVSGGSYA
+1558 KLDLTSIYVSGIGSYE
-1573 SADMDFEFYWSVGGR
+1573 SANMDFDFYWYVQGN

-1593 PSATGGDR
+1593 ESATGGNR
-1601 TETTGPKYTVHRRQ
+1601 TETTGTKYTVHRRQ
-1615 YAMPAPTLSF
+1615 YPMSAPTLSF
-1625 YTGTEANYIGTTEK
+1625 YSGTAASYSGT
-1639 PIPGAENTAFWGG
+1639 IPADTAFWGG
-1652 ETPVPTLPG
+1652 ETPVSPLPG
-1661 FRQHGSSY
+1661 FRQY
-1669 SDIEGLRP
+1669 SGGYDTYGLRP
-1677 VTVEVGHSKAP
+1677 VTVTVGSSDAT
-1688 WVLVRMEYWNETK
+1688 WVLVRMEYWNETTK
-1701 EAWEKLV
+1701 EWKELV
-1708 NSSIVSVTGG
+1708 NSSMVSATGD
-1718 ETLEYTNGST
+1718 TREYKDGST
-1728 TYTLAQPGSTVSML
+1728 TYTLVKPGSTVSLL
-1742 TGPGVH
+1742 TGSGAH
-1748 FGAGSGP
+1748 FGGSTP
-1755 RFLRIVAYPLGE
+1755 QFMRIAAYPMGV
-1767 NAFAITQGALTGYG
+1767 NAFSDTQGALTDYG
-1781 CIAPA
+1781 RTTPA
-1786 KQIFVVQPLTGT
+1786 KKIFVVQPLTGD
-1798 PVDAETPAC
+1798 PVNAATPAC
-1807 SDSSSFDNFTFI
+1807 SDDSSYDNFTFI
-1819 ARDSSMTAHTFG
+1819 ARDSSMTKHTFG
-1831 ADEWTVNDGGKLS
+1831 ANVWSVNDGGTLS
-1844 YQWMFYDNTTKEF
+1844 YQWKFYDDKTGEYET
-1857 ANIADATG
+1857 IAGATD
-1865 PTLTVTKEQVKAWC
+1865 PTLTVTKDQVKAWC
-1879 ENNERDYTSLK
+1879 EHNGKNYTSLK
-1890 LVVTNTN
+1890 LEVTNTN

-1909 TTNSTTVYY
+1909 TTCSTVAYY
-1918 KDSAVTPRV
+1918 EDNAVTPKV
-1927 SITSSGSKTDFKLG
+1927 TITPSGKTTFDLG
-1941 EQGGTLTGTV
+1941 KQGGTLTGAV
-1951 SNLTEL
+1951 SNAAELT
-1957 NNPSYAWGCR
+1957 NFSYAWGCR
-1967 VTRAV
+1967 VTSAV
-1972 ANDDTVYTAPAG
+1972 RNDDTVYTAPAD
-1984 GTAFLYPSEEHVEG
+1984 TVFLYPNEEHVAG

-2013 NNYYIDDSWYSLNS
+2013 NNYYIDDSWYSMS
-2027 ESRCLWDSYKEVTIE
+2027 SGSKCLWEYYKEVTIE
-2042 YRLTV
+2042 YQLAVT
-2047 REEYT
+2047 EIYT
-2052 SGGSTTSV
+2052 SDINTTSV
-2060 EGNSSP
+2060 EGKSNT
-2066 IPVTIKRPVQV
+2066 IAVTIKRPEQS
-2077 TALSV
+2077 TALTV
-2082 TQNGTYADPSHCILR
+2082 TQNGTHPVPPYVLR
-2097 DNEPLTFTAHEA
+2097 DDQPLTFTALA
-2109 AGRSY
+2109 AARSY
-2114 VWARSWEAAAGSGNY
+2114 KWARSGEAAAGSDNY
-2129 SPVENW
+2129 NLEENW
-2135 TEPTLVLTKE
+2135 TGKTLVLTKA
-2145 DYWSSSPY
+2145 DYWNSSPY
-2153 ILCVMTDTYT
+2153 ILCVMTDTYH

-2187 EAAKPLFT
+2187 EAGKPLFT
-2195 AGSQMVVADPGAKG
+2195 AGSQAVVADPGAKG
-2209 NSFNGT
+2209 KSFDGT
-2215 ATSPDL
+2215 ATSPDF

-2226 KWEMVDRVTGEKT
+2226 KWEMVDRVTGQKT
-2239 PLSNTNAVLDLDPYT
+2239 PLSEKSAVLDLDPYT

-2705 TYAVYIPNWS
+2705 TFAVYIPSGS
-2715 LSVSGGGEF
+2715 LTVSGGGEF

-2743 DGGTLNVDVTRTD
+2743 DGGTLDVDVTRTD
-2756 NSREVLGVIQ
+2756 NSREVVGVRQ
-2766 YGNRECHV
+2766 YNNRECHV

-2784 NSPYDS
+2784 NTPYDS
-2790 AGNAGHAKGLET
+2790 AGNAGHAKGFEGYILN
-2802 DVLHVYEGGTATI
+2802 VHEGGTATI
-2815 TAKSEWKAESVVL
+2815 TAKSDWKAESIVPMN
-2828 RYIVCDGTLNLKAET
+2828 IVCNGTLNLNAET
-2843 VNGFAYANATRDFP
+2843 VNGFAYANAAKDFT
-2857 VAGKGRLNVNVQGKT
+2857 VAGKGTLNVNVRGKT

-2886 GNPLIVRAHTRTTAK
+2886 GNPLIVRALTKTTAK
-2901 GGTAYVNYGNVTT
+2901 GGTAYVNYGNVKTQ
-2914 KKNVDVVMEVESAAS
+2914 KNVNVVMEVESAAS
-2929 GADAYGLLS
+2929 GADAYGLAS

-2968 AYYNAENFAVT
+2968 AYYTEENFAVT

-2993 SQDAPLISN
+2993 SADTLLISN
-3002 TSGGAVTL
+3002 ASGGAVTL
-3010 YQNTE
+3010 YQNTA
-3015 LSTDE
+3015 LSSSADR

-3025 KGVTAPYKWEVT
+3025 KGGAAPYHWT
-3037 SGTLPAGMR
+3037 LTGTLPLGMS
-3046 LSETTGEQVKI
+3046 LSAAEGEQVQI
-3057 TGTPTKT
+3057 TGTPTET
-3064 GNFPVTLTVTDSK
+3064 GTFPVTLTVTDK
-3077 GKTASAAVTIT
+3077 NGRTASAEVTIT
-3088 VKTADLVM
+3088 VKAADLVFA
-3096 KEDTTTG
+3096 EYSTSG
-3103 IFQGSKL
+3103 IFRDNTL
-3110 YLPLNSDWAT
+3110 YLPLSSDWAT
-3120 NANWKEELP
+3120 NTHGDEKLNIK
-3129 ITSISGDVSKLTAE
+3129 SVSGDINKTLTSAE
-3143 ADGVLKSLAD
+3143 STGVLKCYASTGGYINHWISKTD
-3153 FGSRKITLQRD
+3153 PSPK
-3164 DAAVAPTV
+3164 V
-3172 GSTGTITVRLLNATD
+3172 GDKGTITVKLRKDMDTV
-3187 GEIATYPYE
+3187 IATYTYN
-3196 YEFVRNNPRYLTV
+3196 YEFVKDNPRYLTV
-3209 GSEQFPAM
+3209 GSERFPAM
-3217 LGDSS
+3217 LGNNS

-3257 EFPGLTVRYKGNV
+3257 EFPGLTVLYKGNV
-3270 ELAGMQFFSGER
+3270 ELVGLQFFSGER
-3282 LPNLTYKALNDS
+3282 LPGLTYKALNDS

-3302 MLSGTSTNCVAADIT
+3302 ILSGASSYSVAEGIT

-3327 LYRPVGSGGTAKI
+3327 LYRPVAPDGTARI
-3340 TVKDVKQFLLSG
+3340 TVRDVKQFLLSG
-3352 SQLYSGVLGSSDA
+3352 SWLYSGVLGSE
-3365 VVLKYSTDYW
+3365 VVVPQYTTDYW

-3417 LTAQVFPT
+3417 LTAQVFPM
-3425 WLPDAKKFDKDN
+3425 WLPDAKKYSSATN
-3437 KAQGDA
+3437 EEQGAA
-3443 FEITYT
+3443 FTFTYT
-3449 WDPNICTI
+3449 WNPNIGTT

-3465 DLFDGAPAVGAEKTV
+3465 DLFGTTLAVGAEKTV
-3480 KCTAQLAFGSS
+3480 KCTAQLGFGSS

-3538 IVNNAGTLPSGSVQV
+3538 IVNNVGPLPSGSGQV
-3553 TQTFS
+3553 QTFN

-3580 VKNVE
+3580 VKNVV

-3592 LTKRTEK
+3592 LTKPTDK
-3599 PYSTITLLCGD
+3599 PYSTITMLCGD
-3610 INNDGSINADDLNI
+3610 INGDGMINNLDYAEVMDPS
-3624 VWNAANFNK
+3624 NFNK
-3633 SVGDAKE
+3633 SYTDPGDVGNALADV
-3640 KLTDING
+3640 DG
-3647 DGSVNA
+3647 DGMINNLDYA
-3653 DDLNIVW
+3653 LILDP
-3660 NAANFNKGLNDCTF
+3660 AHFNKTTSACTVTY
-3674 EF
+3674 

>member
-34 EKTPVNVVFGSE
+34 ERTPVDVVFGSE
-46 TVTGE
+46 TVKGE
-51 KEKPYGTTFV
+51 QENPHGTTFV
-61 YCENVSYSLEK
+61 YCENVSYTLEIPK
-72 PDSSDPYYAA
+72 SGDSYYQA
-82 YTTWATGDIRI
+82 YTTWATGDVRI

-99 LEVRK
+99 KEVRR
-104 IRSGFGKELTGKVTL
+104 IRSGFGKGLTGKVTL

-141 PEGSKLKRICQYAFR
+141 PADSKLNRICQYAFR
-156 ACPSLVRVGVGNTDK
+156 ACPNLVRVGVGNTDK
-171 LPASVT
+171 LPASVK

-194 LTQTKVK
+194 LTQTQVK

-212 ALTSVKLPDGL
+212 ALASVKLRNNGL
-223 TSIGHSAFK
+223 TSIGNSAFK

-273 QSIARS
+273 MSIARS
-279 LLAMLDGAKVYLP
+279 LLAMPDGAKVYLP

-302 AMQFIYGDGRYTN
+302 AMQFIYGNGQHTN
-315 CGANAGVKTYW
+315 CGANAKVKTYW
-326 LDNTGPVAEPSAR
+326 LDNNNNTTGPVAEPSAK
-339 SNSII
+339 NNNVV
-344 TLTGR
+344 TLSGT
-349 DKDNNPVSFN
+349 DKDKKPATFN
-359 YNYNGDANG
+359 YDYTDADGDG
-368 LGAVIRLNGRQTD
+368 LGAVIYLSGRQTS

-387 LNGSGTTNNT
+387 LNGSGTTDNT
-397 TAVIFTRVRAY
+397 NAVIFTRVRAY
-408 DYRHQGN
+408 DSRHQGN
-415 IDSEAY
+415 IGSEAR
-421 SGKKLTELLLWQQA
+421 SGKKLTELLLRQQA
-435 VNYSSSINNSPKEQ
+435 VNYNSSASSSMSRELN
-449 KLALSNSD
+449 LALSSSD
-457 KLGLYYYIPT
+457 KLGLYYFIPT

-486 LVVYTPTDGKDEGV
+486 LVVYTPTDGTDEGV
-500 GLETNFGSSNKWFC
+500 GLEANFGSSNKWFC
-514 GNGDKVNFDETGL
+514 GDAENADFSKTGL
-527 PGAYPLYADGFEAC
+527 SRAYPLYADGFEAC
-541 FGTASGALTKGNA
+541 FGTASGALTKGNP

-559 GQNSITYQWKR
+559 GKNSITYQWKR
-570 VNKDGTAVLET
+570 VNKDGTAVQET

-588 YSKAGKNV
+588 YSRAGKNV
-596 NGNAAATFNCY
+596 GGTAYATFNCY

-632 SGVGTYYF
+632 SRGVGTYYF

-653 KSVTGPIQSVT
+653 KSVTGPVQSVT
-664 FYDKLTYGTP
+664 FYHKLTFGDP
-674 RVTVDYTDSGTGNAT
+674 RMTVDYTDSGTGNAA
-689 GPSTA
+689 GPLTA
-694 TGAPNDTIKL
+694 SGAPNTAIRL
-704 YTLKR
+704 YTLKK
-709 NTINALAAPQTNLW
+709 NTINALAAPKTNLW
-723 GLKNKDYDGTI
+723 GLDGKSYDGTI

-743 KSGDGGNGPSTHF
+743 KSGGSGNGPSTHF
-756 KDAGPTLPLNQL
+756 KDAGPNLPLNQL
-768 AKEAPGRYTLFC
+768 AKEEPGRYTLYC

-791 VLKSWTDTSGYYC
+791 VLKSWTDTSGFYC
-804 WVDVLSENAD
+804 WVDVTSAAAD

-833 HRAASDIV
+833 YQSGASV
-841 IPAPGQNM
+841 AIPAPGRNM

-871 ENRGGSCIFKGAV
+871 ENRGGSRIFVGAV
-884 SGPRNGDNGTVCLIG
+884 NGPQNGDNGTVFL
-899 TKPVPLGTFP
+899 TATNSVPLGTFP

-946 SASAQRLVADGQ
+946 SSSPKRLVADGK
-958 TPLPSNVKVTG
+958 TPLTSNVKVTG

-989 ETKNYPLAYGLSDGA
+989 ETKNYPLVYGLSGST
-1004 SVFKWHS
+1004 SVFKWYS
-1011 VDAEKTLTE
+1011 VDAEKTLT
-1020 NANFTQSVRID
+1020 ANDNFIPSVRID

-1046 LSATFRRQDGDG
+1046 LSATFKRGSGSSD
-1058 NDYFDS
+1058 DYFDPK
-1064 TLPDGTAV
+1064 LPDGTAV
-1072 SATATN
+1072 TVTD
-1078 RRFDLRSPSDLGST
+1078 RKFDLRSPSDLASLT
-1092 TETQV
+1092 TQT

-1107 TTVNVAAP
+1107 TTVSVAAP
-1115 TATVTGGRMVPVW
+1115 KATVTGGRMVSVW
-1128 NGDTGKYGWG
+1128 NGDTGKYEWG
-1138 KAPEGEFAE
+1138 EAPAGEFAE

-1160 AEGQYG
+1160 AAGDYS

-1172 AEVKITATT
+1172 EPVKITATA
-1181 NTSGATIWW
+1181 TSGATIRW

-1198 GNVIS
+1198 GNVLS
-1203 TTDLLP
+1203 TTDLKP
-1209 GTASVTYDSA
+1209 DAASVTYDSA
-1219 TESNGY
+1219 PESNGY
-1225 AAYTDK
+1225 AAYEDK
-1231 ATAAWTSG
+1231 AAAAWTN

-1251 AEARKLTVQPMAV
+1251 AKAIKLTVQPMAV
-1264 KTNGTQITGLTYGD
+1264 KTNSDQITGLAYGE

-1298 YNDAPTY
+1298 YNGAPTY
-1305 KIARD
+1305 KISRD
-1310 QLATAEDGF
+1310 QLGKAEDTF
-1319 VFASPNIWVGT
+1319 EFASPNIWVGT

-1340 YLSRTADE
+1340 YLSRTGDE

-1367 AERDSSVLSLTAELL
+1367 AERDYSVLPLTAQLL
-1382 RQHCAKIGDSYNDTL
+1382 RQYCAQSGGSYNDTL
-1397 YIYAYAR
+1397 YIYAYAQ
-1404 NYDPS
+1404 NHDPS

-1419 MKVCEVVVADF
+1419 MKVCVVEVADF

-1436 LITPAYT
+1436 SITTAYK

-1448 DIYYGQ
+1448 DIPYGQ

-1474 SVRLIGEAKSPDGTM
+1474 SVRLRGEAKSTDGTM
-1489 ADDQSTGS
+1489 AEDQSTGS
-1497 VDILRDDKPAA
+1497 VAILRDDSPAA
-1508 GTTYSDYEKRENYY
+1508 GTTYSDYEQQGNYY
-1522 VKIPK
+1522 VYIPTMT
-1527 VYYSSDVPQMTVTI
+1527 YRPNVPQMTVNI
-1541 DQTGNTATFK
+1541 DEGTATFT
-1551 VDQGYFP
+1551 VDQGDFP
-1558 KLDLTSFYVSGGSYA
+1558 DLNLTSIYVSGGSYE
-1573 SADMDFEFYWSVGGR
+1573 SANMDFDFYWYVYGE

-1593 PSATGGDR
+1593 NTATGGDR
-1601 TETTGPKYTVHRRQ
+1601 TEITGTKYTVHRRQ
-1615 YAMPAPTLSF
+1615 YPMSLTNLSF
-1625 YTGTEANYIGTTEK
+1625 YSGTEAPYSGT
-1639 PIPGAENTAFWGG
+1639 IPADTAFWGG
-1652 ETPVPTLPG
+1652 ETPVSTLPG
-1661 FRQHGSSY
+1661 FRQH
-1669 SDIEGLRP
+1669 SDDYGYDTSGLRP
-1677 VTVEVGHSKAP
+1677 VAVTVGSSKAL
-1688 WVLVRMEYWNETK
+1688 WVLVRMEYWNETRK
-1701 EAWEKLV
+1701 DWENLSE
-1708 NSSIVSVTGG
+1708 SSMVSVTGD
-1718 ETLEYTNGST
+1718 TREYKDGST
-1728 TYTLAQPGSTVSML
+1728 TYTLVKPGSTVSML
-1742 TGPGVH
+1742 TGPGAY
-1748 FGAGSGP
+1748 FSGGSDP
-1755 RFLRIVAYPLGE
+1755 RFLRIAAYPLGAD
-1767 NAFAITQGALTGYG
+1767 AFAEGGSDALTS
-1781 CIAPA
+1781 ITPITPI
-1786 KQIFVVQPLTGT
+1786 KEIFVVQPLVGE
-1798 PVDAETPAC
+1798 VVNAEKPAC
-1807 SDSSSFDNFTFI
+1807 SDGSSFERFTFI

-1831 ADEWTVNDGGKLS
+1831 ANGLWSVSDGGKLS
-1844 YQWMFYDNTTKEF
+1844 YQWMFYNSKTAEYEKITG
-1857 ANIADATG
+1857 ATD
-1865 PTLTVTKEQVKAWC
+1865 PTLIVTNERVRAWC
-1879 ENNERDYTSLK
+1879 ENNGDNYTNLR

-1909 TTNSTTVYY
+1909 EESYTTVYY
-1918 KDSAVTPRV
+1918 QDSAVTPRV
-1927 SITSSGSKTDFKLG
+1927 SIKSSGKTTFDLG
-1941 EQGGTLTGTV
+1941 KQGGTLTGAV
-1951 SNLTEL
+1951 SNAAELT
-1957 NNPSYAWGCR
+1957 NFSYAWGCR
-1967 VTRAV
+1967 VTSAV
-1972 ANDDTVYTAPAG
+1972 RNDDTVYTAPAD
-1984 GTAFLYPSEEHVEG
+1984 TVFLYPNEEHVAG

-2013 NNYYIDDSWYSLNS
+2013 NNYYIDDSWYSMS
-2027 ESRCLWDSYKEVTIE
+2027 SGSKCLWEYYKEVTIE
-2042 YRLTV
+2042 YQLAVT
-2047 REEYT
+2047 ENYT
-2052 SGGSTTSV
+2052 TGGSTTTSAT
-2060 EGNSSP
+2060 GTSNI
-2066 IPVTIKRPVQV
+2066 IPVTIKRPEQS
-2077 TALSV
+2077 TALTV
-2082 TQNGTYADPSHCILR
+2082 TQNGTHPVPPYVLR
-2097 DNEPLTFTAHEA
+2097 DDQPLTFTAPEVTGSA
-2109 AGRSY
+2109 QRSY
-2114 VWARSWEAAAGSGNY
+2114 VWAHSSSATENSY
-2129 SPVENW
+2129 STVSNW
-2135 TEPTLVLTKE
+2135 TEQTLVLTK
-2145 DYWSSSPY
+2145 DGHWSSAPY

-2163 DPNSGKTLE
+2163 DPNSGKTMALE
-2172 LKTVSDRILVHYIGA
+2172 TESERILVQYMGA
-2187 EAAKPLFT
+2187 EAAVPQFTKP
-2195 AGSQMVVADPGAKG
+2195 SQSVAADPGATGK
-2209 NSFNGT
+2209 SFDSTAIVSEPGT
-2215 ATSPDL
+2215 A
-2221 GTITY
+2221 ITY
-2226 KWEMVDRVTGEKT
+2226 AWKKINTLTGEVT
-2239 PLSNTNAVLDLDPYT
+2239 ALSDT
-2254 TAAAESGA
+2254 TATLSLNGHIPTAPGKWS
-2262 WYFTCTA
+2262 FVCTA
-2269 TNTRTSDGKSA
+2269 TNTRSDGKTA
-2280 SDSWSYELYI
+2280 ENTITHTLYV
-2290 RGVTLTA
+2290 RGAVLTA
-2297 ELTEVDAVAGENSEV
+2297 NLTEVDVVAGDSAE
-2312 KLTARIFGLY
+2312 I
-2322 GSSFEWR
+2322 
-2329 RTGSSEWTLNAEDG
+2329 TL
-2343 NMYSYFATRT
+2343 T
-2353 ATATVQPTAGSSGAL
+2353 ATAYGLNGAAFNWSTMGTGTPKWSLTGALSGTVSGNMATVTNTAKLLTAAGSTGSITTQVFFNYTPSGGSEQ
-2368 NAKVTFSCDPRD
+2368 KTFIP
-2380 GSAVKTA
+2380 
-2387 AVDLKANVKNFM
+2387 LKANLKPFA
-2399 VVDNAIELTV
+2399 VVAQEIDLTM
-2409 GEAVP
+2409 GTEVP
-2414 AGTKLTHKG
+2414 TGTKLTVKG
-2423 SVTPDT
+2423 TAADVKWKVLNDDELNAASVT
-2429 WTVLSYDGLDAAG
+2429 VNEN
-2442 VTVKA
+2442 
-2447 DGTLSGTPTVPGP
+2447 GTLSGTPTVPGP

-2486 RAGIN
+2486 WEGIN
-2491 SSAAFTVGKEYNN
+2491 SSAGFTVGKEYNN
-2504 VGDNHSGSGWSWDT
+2504 VGENHSGSGWSWDT

-2523 TLDNYTGEGISA
+2523 TLDNYSGEKISA
-2535 RSFDGAPLYIRL
+2535 GSFDGAPLYIRL
-2547 KGSSSLTE
+2547 KGSSTLTE

-2587 RGSGKIKLIG
+2587 RGSGKIRLIG
-2597 TTPERSAVYGKL
+2597 TTPDRSAVYGKL

-2655 RTDTEITGGT
+2655 RTDTVITGGT

-2724 NIIGKQVR
+2724 NIIGKQTR

-2828 RYIVCDGTLNLKAET
+2828 RYIVCDGTINLKAET

-2929 GADAYGLLS
+2929 GADTYGLLS

-3002 TSGGAVTL
+3002 SSGGAVTL
-3010 YQNTE
+3010 YQNTA
-3015 LSTDE
+3015 LSSSGSR
-3020 LTFTA
+3020 LTFTV
-3025 KGVTAPYKWEVT
+3025 KGGIVPYTWAHT
-3037 SGTLPAGMR
+3037 GTLPAGMS
-3046 LSETTGEQVKI
+3046 LSGNAGEEVQI

-3064 GNFPVTLTVTDSK
+3064 GTFPVTLTVTDSN
-3077 GKTASAAVTIT
+3077 GKTASAEVTIT
-3088 VKTADLVM
+3088 VKAADLVM

-3103 IFQGSKL
+3103 IFRGSKL

-3120 NANWKEELP
+3120 NTNWKEELP

-3153 FGSRKITLQRD
+3153 FGNRKITLQRR
-3164 DAAVAPTV
+3164 DAATAPKV
-3172 GSTGTITVRLLNATD
+3172 GDTGTITVKLKKDKDTV
-3187 GEIATYPYE
+3187 IATYTYE

-3209 GSEQFPAM
+3209 GSERFPAM

-3270 ELAGMQFFSGER
+3270 ELAGMQFFSGEK
-3282 LPNLTYKALNDS
+3282 LPGLTYKALNDS

-3302 MLSGTSTNCVAADIT
+3302 MLSGTSSYSVAAAIT
-3317 FEGGNVTLYP
+3317 FDGGNVTLYP
-3327 LYRPVGSGGTAKI
+3327 LYRPVGPEGTARI

-3352 SQLYSGVLGSSDA
+3352 SQLYSGVLGSDA
-3365 VVLKYSTDYW
+3365 VVLKYTTDYW

-3381 HEDNNKK
+3381 HEDNYKK
-3388 MMCCG
+3388 MLCCG
-3393 TAVPTLNGVEI
+3393 SAAPAIERVKI
-3404 QGPSTV
+3404 QGADTV
-3410 SQSGSIE
+3410 SQSGSIA

-3443 FEITYT
+3443 FTFTYN
-3449 WDPNICTI
+3449 WNPNIGTT
-3457 AGTTVSAS
+3457 AETTVSAS
-3465 DLFDGAPAVGAEKTV
+3465 TLFGTTPDVGAEKTV
-3480 KCTAQLAFGSS
+3480 KCTAQLKFGSS
-3491 SSAAVTSADHTVTA
+3491 SSAAVTSADHTVTV

-3514 QVRSYNPGKSLYV
+3514 QVTSYNGKNGFTV
-3527 TLYKAGTTDVV
+3527 TLYEAGTKTVKHTAT
-3538 IVNNAGTLPSGSVQV
+3538 ISGTGTSGQV
-3553 TQTFS
+3553 TQDFNLDT
-3558 LQRVPK
+3558 VAA
-3564 GTYDLVVTK
+3564 GEYDLVVTK
-3573 DAHLKYT
+3573 DAHLTYT
-3580 VKNVE
+3580 VKKVKVE
-3585 VGDTDLD
+3585 GTDLD
-3592 LTKRTEK
+3592 LTKHSN
-3599 PYSTITLLCGD
+3599 PAISTITLLAGD
-3610 INNDGSINADDLNI
+3610 VNEDGKINSTDTTFIRYPS
-3624 VWNAANFNK
+3624 NFNK
-3633 SVGDAKE
+3633 SVTSPGVDAIA
-3640 KLTDING
+3640 DING
-3647 DGSVNA
+3647 DGKINST
-3653 DDLNIVW
+3653 DTTIVRYPE
-3660 NAANFNKGLNDCTF
+3660 NFNKNAGTHCTVQY
-3674 EF
+3674 

>member
-1 MKQTINKRLTLW
+1 M
-13 LLTLALAVVALP
+13 
-25 ALTAPAQAA
+25 
-34 EKTPVNVVFGSE
+34 
-46 TVTGE
+46 
-51 KEKPYGTTFV
+51 
-61 YCENVSYSLEK
+61 EN
-72 PDSSDPYYAA
+72 
-82 YTTWATGDIRI
+82 
-93 ADTVDG
+93 
-99 LEVRK
+99 
-104 IRSGFGKELTGKVTL
+104 
-119 GKNINSLDYSV
+119 
-130 FSGGKLREVTI
+130 
-141 PEGSKLKRICQYAFR
+141 
-156 ACPSLVRVGVGNTDK
+156 
-171 LPASVT
+171 
-177 DIDYYAFYESP
+177 
-188 AIQSID
+188 
-194 LTQTKVK
+194 
-201 SIDDCTFTDCT
+201 
-212 ALTSVKLPDGL
+212 
-223 TSIGHSAFK
+223 
-232 GCTELK
+232 
-238 ALDVPASVKFIGMD
+238 
-252 TFSYSGIT
+252 
-260 DLKLRCG
+260 
-267 AVSPAG
+267 
-273 QSIARS
+273 
-279 LLAMLDGAKVYLP
+279 
-292 KPSNSTEYEK
+292 
-302 AMQFIYGDGRYTN
+302 
-315 CGANAGVKTYW
+315 
-326 LDNTGPVAEPSAR
+326 
-339 SNSII
+339 
-344 TLTGR
+344 
-349 DKDNNPVSFN
+349 
-359 YNYNGDANG
+359 
-368 LGAVIRLNGRQTD
+368 
-381 ATLKLT
+381 
-387 LNGSGTTNNT
+387 
-397 TAVIFTRVRAY
+397 
-408 DYRHQGN
+408 
-415 IDSEAY
+415 
-421 SGKKLTELLLWQQA
+421 
-435 VNYSSSINNSPKEQ
+435 
-449 KLALSNSD
+449 
-457 KLGLYYYIPT
+457 
-467 LVNKGSTNQPMNA
+467 
-480 KTLPPV
+480 
-486 LVVYTPTDGKDEGV
+486 
-500 GLETNFGSSNKWFC
+500 
-514 GNGDKVNFDETGL
+514 
-527 PGAYPLYADGFEAC
+527 
-541 FGTASGALTKGNA
+541 
-554 AYFDN
+554 
-559 GQNSITYQWKR
+559 
-570 VNKDGTAVLET
+570 
-581 IGAQNYD
+581 
-588 YSKAGKNV
+588 
-596 NGNAAATFNCY
+596 
-607 ENILP
+607 
-612 RGLQYCI
+612 
-619 GGLSGSYLQSLYN
+619 
-632 SGVGTYYF
+632 
-640 QPTITVKVNGTVS
+640 
-653 KSVTGPIQSVT
+653 
-664 FYDKLTYGTP
+664 
-674 RVTVDYTDSGTGNAT
+674 
-689 GPSTA
+689 
-694 TGAPNDTIKL
+694 
-704 YTLKR
+704 
-709 NTINALAAPQTNLW
+709 
-723 GLKNKDYDGTI
+723 
-734 VYDWYYYKQ
+734 
-743 KSGDGGNGPSTHF
+743 
-756 KDAGPTLPLNQL
+756 
-768 AKEAPGRYTLFC
+768 
-780 TISVRNGRGDT
+780 
-791 VLKSWTDTSGYYC
+791 
-804 WVDVLSENAD
+804 
-814 YPADLPSFENFPKA
+814 
-828 LYFTC
+828 
-833 HRAASDIV
+833 
-841 IPAPGQNM
+841 
-849 YKPSTFYYATM
+849 
-860 KLELYKVNSKN
+860 
-871 ENRGGSCIFKGAV
+871 
-884 SGPRNGDNGTVCLIG
+884 
-899 TKPVPLGTFP
+899 
-909 IFQDYK
+909 
-915 ACWCYYKYTL
+915 
-925 ESKDRTKTYVVYSPT
+925 KDRTKTYVVYSPT

-946 SASAQRLVADGQ
+946 SSSSQQLVANGK

-969 QPYSEYWLPNS
+969 QPYSKYWLPNS

-989 ETKNYPLAYGLSDGA
+989 ETKNYPLAYGLSDGN
-1004 SVFKWHS
+1004 SVFKWYS
-1011 VDAEKTLTE
+1011 VDAGKTLTE

-1046 LSATFRRQDGDG
+1046 LSATFKRQNGDG

-1064 TLPDGTAV
+1064 TLPDGTVV
-1072 SATATN
+1072 STTGTD
-1078 RRFDLRSPSDLGST
+1078 RRFDLRSPSDLKTLGG
-1092 TETQV
+1092 TQDK
-1097 ERIDDVTIHP
+1097 RIDTVTIHP
-1107 TTVNVAAP
+1107 TTVSVAAP
-1115 TATVTGGRMVPVW
+1115 TATVAGGRMVPVW

-1138 KAPEGEFAE
+1138 EAPEGEFAE
-1147 NEYRLFSERFDGK
+1147 NEHRLFSERFDGK

-1172 AEVKITATT
+1172 AEVKITAST

-1198 GNVIS
+1198 GNVT
-1203 TTDLLP
+1203 TTDLKP
-1209 GTASVTYDSA
+1209 DAASVIYDSA
-1219 TESNGY
+1219 EASNGY
-1225 AAYTDK
+1225 AAYEDK
-1231 ATAAWTSG
+1231 AAATWMSSG
-1239 SNSTLT
+1239 SSSTLT
-1245 VAIPTG
+1245 VDIPTG
-1251 AEARKLTVQPMAV
+1251 AKAIKLTVQPMAV
-1264 KTNGTQITGLTYGD
+1264 KTNSDQITGLAYGE

-1298 YNDAPTY
+1298 YNGAPTY
-1305 KIARD
+1305 NVSRD
-1310 QLATAEDGF
+1310 QLDTALPTFE
-1319 VFASPNIWVGT
+1319 FASPNIWVGT

-1340 YLSRTADE
+1340 YLSRVKDE

-1367 AERDSSVLSLTAELL
+1367 AERDYSVLSLTAELL
-1382 RQHCAKIGDSYNDTL
+1382 RQHCAQSGGSYNDTL

-1419 MKVCEVVVADF
+1419 MKVCEVVVADY
-1430 YAMPPV
+1430 YAMSPV
-1436 LITPAYT
+1436 LITTAYK

-1448 DIYYGQ
+1448 NVPYGK

-1466 LPKDKTRY
+1466 LPADKTRY
-1474 SVRLIGEAKSPDGTM
+1474 SVRLRGEAKSTDGTM
-1489 ADDQSTGS
+1489 AKDQSSGS
-1497 VDILRDDKPAA
+1497 VAILRDDSPTA
-1508 GTTYSDYEKRENYY
+1508 GTTYSDYEQRGNYY
-1522 VKIPK
+1522 VYIPK
-1527 VYYSSDVPQMTVTI
+1527 LYYNGVPHMTVTI
-1541 DQTGNTATFK
+1541 DEGKGTATFT
-1551 VDQGYFP
+1551 VDQRYFP
-1558 KLDLTSFYVSGGSYA
+1558 NLTLTSIYVSGIGTYESVNL
-1573 SADMDFEFYWSVGGR
+1573 DFEFYWYVYGE
-1588 YFGPK
+1588 YFGSK
-1593 PSATGGDR
+1593 NTATGGDR
-1601 TETTGPKYTVHRRQ
+1601 TETTGTKYTVHRRQ

-1625 YTGTEANYIGTTEK
+1625 YTGTDAPYIGTTEK
-1639 PIPGAENTAFWGG
+1639 PIPDAANTAFWGG
-1652 ETPVPTLPG
+1652 ETPATTLPG
-1661 FRQHGSSY
+1661 FRQHSSGY
-1669 SDIEGLRP
+1669 GDTQGLRP
-1677 VTVEVGHSKAP
+1677 VTVTVGSSDAT
-1688 WVLVRMEYWNETK
+1688 WVLVRMEYWNETNK
-1701 EAWEKLV
+1701 EWRNLSH
-1708 NSSIVSVTGG
+1708 SSMVSAPG
-1718 ETLEYTNGST
+1718 ETQEYKDGST
-1728 TYTLAQPGSTVSML
+1728 TYKLVKPGSTVSLL
-1742 TGPGVH
+1742 TGPGAY
-1748 FGAGSGP
+1748 FSGGSDP
-1755 RFLRIVAYPLGE
+1755 RFLRIAAYPMGE
-1767 NAFAITQGALTGYG
+1767 NAFSDTQGALTDYERTT
-1781 CIAPA
+1781 PA
-1786 KQIFVVQPLTGT
+1786 KQIFVVQPLTGN
-1798 PVDAETPAC
+1798 PVDAATPVC
-1807 SDSSSFDNFTFI
+1807 SDDSSYDNFTFI
-1819 ARDSSMTAHTFG
+1819 QRDSSMTEHTFG
-1831 ADEWTVNDGGKLS
+1831 ANVWSVNDGGKLS
-1844 YQWMFYDNTTKEF
+1844 YQWKFYDDKTGEYET
-1857 ANIADATG
+1857 IAGATD
-1865 PTLTVTKEQVKAWC
+1865 PTLTVTKERARTWC
-1879 ENNERDYTSLK
+1879 EHNDRDYTSLK
-1890 LVVTNTN
+1890 LEVTNTN
-1897 TDPKITGNRYVT
+1897 TDPKITGSRYVT
-1909 TTNSTTVYY
+1909 TTKPTTVRYENR
-1918 KDSAVTPRV
+1918 AVMPKV
-1927 SITSSGSKTDFKLG
+1927 SITSSGDTTFYLG
-1941 EQGGTLTGTV
+1941 KQGGTLTGAV
-1951 SNLTEL
+1951 SNAGDLT
-1957 NNPSYAWGCR
+1957 NFSYAWGCR
-1967 VTRAV
+1967 VTSAV
-1972 ANDDTVYTAPAG
+1972 ANDDTPYTAPAD
-1984 GTAFLYPSEEHVEG
+1984 TAFQYPSEEDVAG
-1998 AKTNTLKLYAIDGWG
+1998 AKTDTLKLYAINGG
-2013 NNYYIDDSWYSLNS
+2013 NDYKIGDSWYSMS
-2027 ESRCLWDSYKEVTIE
+2027 SGWKCLWDSYKEVTIE

-3381 HEDNNKK
+3381 HEDNYKK
-3388 MMCCG
+3388 MLCCG
-3393 TAVPTLNGVEI
+3393 TAVPTLEGVEI
-3404 QGPSTV
+3404 QGADTV
-3410 SQSGSIE
+3410 SQSGSIA

-3443 FEITYT
+3443 FTFTYN
-3449 WDPNICTI
+3449 WNPNIGTT
-3457 AGTTVSAS
+3457 AETTVSAS
-3465 DLFDGAPAVGAEKTV
+3465 TLFGTTPDVGAEKTV
-3480 KCTAQLAFGSS
+3480 KCTAQLKFGSS
-3491 SSAAVTSADHTVTA
+3491 SSAAVTSADHTVTV

-3514 QVRSYNPGKSLYV
+3514 QVTSYNGKNGFTV
-3527 TLYKAGTTDVV
+3527 TLYEAGTKTVKHTAT
-3538 IVNNAGTLPSGSVQV
+3538 ISGTGTSGQV
-3553 TQTFS
+3553 TQDFNLDT
-3558 LQRVPK
+3558 VAA
-3564 GTYDLVVTK
+3564 GEYDLVVTK
-3573 DAHLKYT
+3573 DAHLTYT
-3580 VKNVE
+3580 VKKVKVE
-3585 VGDTDLD
+3585 GTDLD
-3592 LTKRTEK
+3592 LTKLTDK
-3599 PYSTITLLCGD
+3599 PYQTITLLCGD
-3610 INNDGSINADDLNI
+3610 INNDGSINP
-3624 VWNAANFNK
+3624 
-3633 SVGDAKE
+3633 
-3640 KLTDING
+3640 TDINVIYQANNYYKSASEAATPIADLNG
-3647 DGSVNA
+3647 DGSINP
-3653 DDLNIVW
+3653 DDINIIYQ
-3660 NAANFNKGLNDCTF
+3660 AANYYKSVNDCTF
-3674 EF
+3674 NY